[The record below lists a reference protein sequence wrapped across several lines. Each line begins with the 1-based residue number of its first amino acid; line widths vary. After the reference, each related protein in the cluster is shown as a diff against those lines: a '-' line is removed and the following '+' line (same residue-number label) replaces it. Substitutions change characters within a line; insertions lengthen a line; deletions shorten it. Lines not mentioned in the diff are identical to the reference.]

1 MLLVSL
7 LDSGP
12 YLLTGYEYERSVCTI
27 SFGEQDVII
36 EVGTICSG
44 TVSAINRIGGGVFVS
59 EEVLRLGGGLV
70 LDGGETT
77 CGSTL
82 GFSAAAAGFVIM
94 LTATGSLEAS
104 SAGLEIILIG
114 TGSSTCSATGL
125 AMMLTGGGAGG
136 SGGVGKG

>member
-82 GFSAAAAGFVIM
+82 GFSAAAGFVIM